1 MLGNKDH
8 LSSPVS
14 LRLSTLGEGEE
25 VLEVVNCFFSMPVT
39 SFAVSKIE
47 QVGKIKLFIQQV
59 KEISEIFP
67 GHY

>member
-1 MLGNKDH
+1 M
-8 LSSPVS
+8 V
-14 LRLSTLGEGEE
+14 REGEE

-47 QVGKIKLFIQQV
+47 QVGKIKIFIQQV
-59 KEISEIFP
+59 EDLSEIFP